1 MGGDAISRAGIVNS
15 TMMTSVV
22 SGLLMMMS
30 GLVAT
35 TPVSYEIDL
44 RTRAVDRFEVV
55 VHLDGLTTVAAHD
68 ATPQQLALRRAWMA
82 LKVAA

>member
-1 MGGDAISRAGIVNS
+1 
-15 TMMTSVV
+15 MMTSVV
-22 SGLLMMMS
+22 SGLMMMS

-35 TPVSYEIDL
+35 TRSDRYDDTFPRSFEIMD
-44 RTRAVDRFEVV
+44 
-55 VHLDGLTTVAAHD
+55 D